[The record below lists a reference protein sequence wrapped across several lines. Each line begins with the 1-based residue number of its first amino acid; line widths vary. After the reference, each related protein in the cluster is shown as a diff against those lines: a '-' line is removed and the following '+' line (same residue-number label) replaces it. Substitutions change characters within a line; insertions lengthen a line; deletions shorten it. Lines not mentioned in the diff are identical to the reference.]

1 MEPDTL
7 VWMRVIEVLD
17 RSDGYDLDHF
27 YVAIL
32 PGGGC
37 VRSRGHEGDQ
47 SPDGLAR
54 ARAPFP
60 WDERRPFTPPVTT
73 GGEKGSP
80 LRQYLPYDEDAWASL
95 LATQRVAAGL
105 TGPVSGA
112 LSFDDNDWRTPVS

>member
-54 ARAPFP
+54 AMAPFP
-60 WDERRPFTPPVTT
+60 WDEQRPFTPPVTT
-73 GGEKGSP
+73 GGEKGRRCVSTSP
-80 LRQYLPYDEDAWASL
+80 TTRTRGRLCWRRSAWRPA
-95 LATQRVAAGL
+95 
-105 TGPVSGA
+105 
-112 LSFDDNDWRTPVS
+112 